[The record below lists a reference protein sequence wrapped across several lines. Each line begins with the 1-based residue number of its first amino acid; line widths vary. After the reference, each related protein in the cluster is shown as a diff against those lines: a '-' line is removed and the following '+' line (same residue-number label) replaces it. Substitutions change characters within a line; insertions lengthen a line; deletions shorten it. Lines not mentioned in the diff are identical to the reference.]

1 MKYKTIKEHHL
12 YEKAFHK
19 GMRFSGRYVIVFVL
33 KDYAAKRLQKANPAK
48 TAYNR
53 FGVSVGKKVGG
64 AVERNRAKRI
74 LRAGY
79 FAVEKEL
86 KTGFLIV
93 LAPKSE
99 ILQAKSTD
107 IESDLRRGFAKTG
120 MFQTEMP

>member
-12 YEKAFHK
+12 YEKAYHK
-19 GMRFSGRYVIVFVL
+19 GTRFAGKYVIVFVL

-79 FAVEKEL
+79 FAVEQEL

-107 IESDLRRGFAKTG
+107 IERDLRRGFEKTD
-120 MFQTEMP
+120 MFQPKSL

>member
-12 YEKAFHK
+12 YDKAFHK
-19 GMRFSGRYVIVFVL
+19 GARFAGKYVVVFVL
-33 KDYAAKRLQKANPAK
+33 KDYAAGRLQKANPEK

-86 KTGFLIV
+86 KPGFLIV

-99 ILQAKSTD
+99 ILAAKSTD
-107 IESDLRRGFAKTG
+107 IERDLRRGFAKVDLFRNKTL
-120 MFQTEMP
+120 

>member
-19 GMRFSGRYVIVFVL
+19 GIRFSGRYVIVFVL

-99 ILQAKSTD
+99 ILLAKSTD
-107 IESDLRRGFAKTG
+107 IELDLRRGFSKTG
-120 MFQTEMP
+120 MFQIEMP